1 MAFGGLESLVLAP
14 WVLVVAAALTL
25 FAGTVKGALGFA
37 MPMILIST
45 FPSIMSVEMALA
57 ALILPTLITNL
68 SQAFRQGVA
77 EAWGSVRKYW
87 RMMTAI
93 AVFLV
98 ISAQML
104 PFMPERLMLGLLGG
118 PIVAFALVQ
127 LMGIPLRI
135 RVERRRRA
143 EWGLGMIGGLYG
155 GVSGVWGPPLI
166 VYLLSTGAEPRE
178 MVRVQGVV
186 FLMGAVVLVFAHLQ
200 SGVLNAASVP
210 VSALL
215 VVPAMI
221 GMWIGY
227 FIQDRL
233 DAARF
238 RRWTLVML
246 VLTGLNL
253 LRLAVF
259 G

>member
-1 MAFGGLESLVLAP
+1 MDFGGLELWALA
-14 WVLVVAAALTL
+14 LAMGITL
-25 FAGTVKGALGFA
+25 FAGTIKGALGFA
-37 MPMILIST
+37 MPMIMISA
-45 FPSIMSVEMALA
+45 FPGFMTVELALA
-57 ALILPTLITNL
+57 GLILPTLVTNL
-68 SQAFRQGVA
+68 SQAFRQGVD
-77 EAWGSVRKYW
+77 EAIGSVRKYW

-98 ISAQML
+98 ISAQLL
-104 PFMPERLMLGLLGG
+104 PYMPERLMLGLLGG
-118 PIVAFALVQ
+118 PIVAFAVVQ
-127 LMGIPLRI
+127 LLGIPLRI

-186 FLMGAVVLVFAHLQ
+186 FLMGAVVLLGAHLQ
-200 SGVLNAASVP
+200 SGVLNASSIP
-210 VSALL
+210 FSALL
-215 VVPAMI
+215 VLPAAL
-221 GMWIGY
+221 GMWLGY
-227 FIQDRL
+227 RIQDRL

-238 RRWTLVML
+238 RRWTLVLL

-253 LRLAVF
+253 LRRAIF

>member
-1 MAFGGLESLVLAP
+1 MDFGGLELVALG
-14 WVLVVAAALTL
+14 AAAAITL
-25 FAGTVKGALGFA
+25 FAGMVKGALGFA
-37 MPMILIST
+37 MPMIMIAT
-45 FPSIMSVEMALA
+45 FPGFMSIELALA
-57 ALILPTLITNL
+57 GLILPTLFTNL
-68 SQAFRQGVA
+68 SQAFRQGMA

-104 PFMPERLMLGLLGG
+104 PYMPERLMLGLLGG
-118 PIVAFALVQ
+118 PIVAFAVVQ
-127 LMGIPLRI
+127 LLGIPLRI
-135 RVERRRRA
+135 RLERRRRA
-143 EWGLGMIGGLYG
+143 EWGLGVIGGLYG

-186 FLMGAVVLVFAHLQ
+186 FLMGAVVLMFAHTQ
-200 SGVLNAASVP
+200 SGVLNASSIP
-210 VSALL
+210 FSALL
-215 VVPAMI
+215 VVPAML
-221 GMWIGY
+221 GMWMGY

-233 DAARF
+233 DAVRF
-238 RRWTLVML
+238 RRWTLVLL

-253 LRLAVF
+253 LRRAFF